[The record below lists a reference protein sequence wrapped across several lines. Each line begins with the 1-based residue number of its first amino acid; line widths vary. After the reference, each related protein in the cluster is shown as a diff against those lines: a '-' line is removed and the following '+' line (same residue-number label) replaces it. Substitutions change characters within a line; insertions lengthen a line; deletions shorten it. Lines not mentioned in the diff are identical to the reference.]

1 MKIWDPETGQYEDI
15 LALEGAKGDK
25 GDPGE
30 QGIQGVPGADGAPGK
45 SAYQSAQDGDYTG
58 TEAQFNSALAGVGN
72 KENKG
77 KITISGVEKTANTH
91 TVTIVTNGVTTNL
104 TLVGVS

>member
-1 MKIWDPETGQYEDI
+1 MKYYGKIQDPKDLITKEY
-15 LALEGAKGDK
+15 
-25 GDPGE
+25 
-30 QGIQGVPGADGAPGK
+30 ADSQTSG
-45 SAYQSAQDGDYTG
+45 
-58 TEAQFNSALAGVGN
+58 

-91 TVTIVTNGVTTNL
+91 TVTIVTNGVTSTF

>member
-1 MKIWDPETGQYEDI
+1 MKYYGKIQDPKDLITKEYVDSQTSG
-15 LALEGAKGDK
+15 
-25 GDPGE
+25 
-30 QGIQGVPGADGAPGK
+30 
-45 SAYQSAQDGDYTG
+45 
-58 TEAQFNSALAGVGN
+58 

-91 TVTIVTNGVTTNL
+91 TVTIVTNGVTTTM